1 MTAIVFFGS
10 IKSNVKRF
18 CSILAYAMI
27 FLFFIN
33 VIVIGLLWYVIPLL
47 RNWPSE
53 IKLELHLKA
62 NIILCNLIV
71 FPLDNGIEMV
81 PVFFVCITYS
91 VIITKSIFLAFVFDN
106 NFQFLHKWQNAYKSR
121 NQISMSTFFRWCFF
135 AMQAFLTG
143 SSINNSILSESSAFF
158 AAWYARS

>member
-106 NFQFLHKWQNAYKSR
+106 NFQFLHK
-121 NQISMSTFFRWCFF
+121 
-135 AMQAFLTG
+135 
-143 SSINNSILSESSAFF
+143 
-158 AAWYARS
+158 